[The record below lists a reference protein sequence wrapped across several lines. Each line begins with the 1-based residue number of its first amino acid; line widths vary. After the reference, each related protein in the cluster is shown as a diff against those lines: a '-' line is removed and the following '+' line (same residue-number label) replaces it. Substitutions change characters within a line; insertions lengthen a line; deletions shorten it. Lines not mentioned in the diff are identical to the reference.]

1 MGIWGYPG
9 EDMPGNMYLK
19 KINIHPEK
27 FPDNDSYPFKLGIFQ
42 HTNELA
48 FENPVTFF
56 AGENGTGKS
65 TLLKA
70 ICQRCNIY
78 IWEEERIHYNN
89 NPYENEFYKYIKAH
103 WADGSVPGSFF
114 GSHIFNDFARF
125 LDNWARATPAILDY
139 FGGSSLLSQSHGE
152 SFLSFFSS
160 IYRVKGLH
168 FLDEPET
175 ALSPKS
181 QIKLLKVIKEASS
194 HAQFIIA
201 SHSPILLS
209 YPGATIYS
217 FDGPS
222 IQPIKYEDTQYFRI
236 YSDFFKN
243 RQKYTGE
250 L

>member
-1 MGIWGYPG
+1 
-9 EDMPGNMYLK
+9 MYLEN
-19 KINIHPEK
+19 IVIHPEK
-27 FPDNDSYPFKLGIFQ
+27 YPDTENYPFKLGIFQ
-42 HTNELA
+42 KSTGLSFDH
-48 FENPVTFF
+48 PVTFF
-56 AGENGTGKS
+56 VGENGTGKS

-70 ICQRCNIY
+70 ICQKSHIY
-78 IWEEERIHYNN
+78 IWEEERIHYGK
-89 NPYENEFYKYIKAH
+89 NPYENDFYKYLTLH

-139 FGGSSLLSQSHGE
+139 FGGSSLLTQSHGE

-175 ALSPKS
+175 ALSPAS
-181 QIKLLKVIKEASS
+181 QIKLLKVFKKASP

-201 SHSPILLS
+201 THSPILLS
-209 YPGATIYS
+209 YPDATIYS
-217 FDGPS
+217 FDGES
-222 IQPIKYEDTQYFRI
+222 ILPIKYEDTQYYRI
-236 YSDFFKN
+236 YSDFFTN
-243 RQKYTGE
+243 REKYVSD